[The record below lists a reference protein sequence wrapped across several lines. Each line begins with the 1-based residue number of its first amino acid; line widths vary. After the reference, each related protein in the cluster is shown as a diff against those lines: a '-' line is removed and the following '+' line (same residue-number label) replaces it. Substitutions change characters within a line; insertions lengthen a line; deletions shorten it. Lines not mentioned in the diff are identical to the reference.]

1 MSQNQRMRGFSGII
15 KSSVMLI
22 IFFFIAGFQS
32 SAFAEQ
38 FTVSI
43 DQAKLLHLE
52 KQSAA
57 VIVGN
62 PSIADVSVQNGKLL
76 VVTGKSYGSTNV
88 IVLDSERKI
97 VTNKIINVTD
107 NQKQVVQ
114 LYKGSLRQSYNCTDK
129 CSTVMSIG
137 DEPEYTKNIY
147 TATSNKSA
155 LVSGGSAGGS
165 NSGQ

>member
-1 MSQNQRMRGFSGII
+1 MPRTIKLTVIFTMFFS
-15 KSSVMLI
+15 
-22 IFFFIAGFQS
+22 IAGFIQS
-32 SAFAEQ
+32 TMAEQ

-43 DQAKLLHLE
+43 DQARLLHLD

-76 VVTGKSYGSTNV
+76 VVTGKSFGSTNV
-88 IVLDSERKI
+88 IVLDGNRNI
-97 VTNKIINVTD
+97 VTNKVISVTNNT
-107 NQKQVVQ
+107 NQIVQ
-114 LYKGSLRQSYNCTDK
+114 LYKGSMRQSYNCADK

-155 LVSGGSAGGS
+155 LVSGGASAGG